1 MSPNKELLV
10 KKNRF
15 LTVVAFSV
23 LALVGGSAQAG
34 LVINLSQQTINGSTA
49 VVAAYSGSLDLSS
62 ITRVGTGSIGNN
74 APYHFLDVNAG
85 AGALPLHW
93 GSVNWYS
100 YTPRSD
106 FGVGGP
112 VDYVMSPLLS
122 YRRWTTNA
130 TLPLALSGVELGIS
144 SAYNWNDPIS
154 GTTEFLTTTYADWGV
169 TPGSSR
175 QVTINGTSET
185 VTINIAPVP
194 EIDPAG
200 MGSVLALVTGA
211 LGLLE
216 RRRLK
221 TA

>member
-1 MSPNKELLV
+1 M
-10 KKNRF
+10 KNRF

-74 APYHFLDVNAG
+74 AYHLLDVNAG

-100 YTPRSD
+100 TTPRSD

-112 VDYVMSPLLS
+112 VAYVLS
-122 YRRWTTNA
+122 TLGPYRLYTTSA

-144 SAYNWNDPIS
+144 PAYNWNDPIS
-154 GTTEFLTTTYADWGV
+154 GTTEFLTTTYSDWGL

-194 EIDPAG
+194 EPSTYAMAFAG
-200 MGSVLALVTGA
+200 LTCGGYSMF
-211 LGLLE
+211 
-216 RRRLK
+216 RRRK
-221 TA
+221 RS

>member
-1 MSPNKELLV
+1 M
-10 KKNRF
+10 KNRF

-34 LVINLSQQTINGSTA
+34 LVINLSQQTISGSTA
-49 VVAAYSGSLDLSS
+49 VVAAYSGSLDLSG
-62 ITRVGTGSIGNN
+62 ITRSGNGTIGNN
-74 APYHFLDVNAG
+74 VPYHLIDVNPNAG
-85 AGALPLHW
+85 AIPLHW

-100 YTPRSD
+100 TTPRSD

-112 VDYVMSPLLS
+112 VAYVLS
-122 YRRWTTNA
+122 TLGPYRLYTTSA

-144 SAYNWNDPIS
+144 PAYNWNDPIS
-154 GTTEFLTTTYADWGV
+154 GTTEFLTTTYADWGL

-194 EIDPAG
+194 EPSTYAIAFAG
-200 MGSVLALVTGA
+200 LTCGGFSMW
-211 LGLLE
+211 
-216 RRRLK
+216 RRRK
-221 TA
+221 RA

>member
-1 MSPNKELLV
+1 M
-10 KKNRF
+10 KNRF

-34 LVINLSQQTINGSTA
+34 LVINLSQQAISGSTA
-49 VVAAYSGSLDLSS
+49 VVAAYSGSLDLSG
-62 ITRVGTGSIGNN
+62 ITRSGNGTIGNN
-74 APYHFLDVNAG
+74 VPYHLIDVNSG
-85 AGALPLHW
+85 AGAIPLHW

-100 YTPRSD
+100 TTPRSD

-112 VDYVMSPLLS
+112 VAYVLS
-122 YRRWTTNA
+122 TLGPYRLWTTSA
-130 TLPLALSGVELGIS
+130 TLPLVLSGVELGIS

-154 GTTEFLTTTYADWGV
+154 GTTEFLTTTYSDWGL

-194 EIDPAG
+194 EPSTYAMALAG
-200 MGSVLALVTGA
+200 LACGGYSLF
-211 LGLLE
+211 
-216 RRRLK
+216 RRRMQ
-221 TA
+221 A